1 MLIEQWQAFVQQAVN
16 LFSHGYFYFCC
27 IQYPANKDSKWS
39 NIDQRLLDKYNA
51 NQDKDRKYRNKQK
64 GRANYVLIRHG
75 HQCLLL
81 RTIGSEKAV
90 SDPDPWQDI
99 RCEPYNFRYG
109 TITLKIRNSK
119 GKTDVWLEKT
129 CYRSIKGGLSELIA
143 RKPFSKDYVVRTF
156 KMLNG
161 LPAYAG
167 IIEQKIILQKY
178 VIAEAKK
185 QHGRITSKDLW
196 VNTKRKVY
204 RIQT

>member
-1 MLIEQWQAFVQQAVN
+1 MVIEQWQAFVQQAVN

-27 IQYPANKDSKWS
+27 IQYPPNKDSKWS
-39 NIDQRLLDKYNA
+39 NIDQKLIDKYSA
-51 NQDKDRKYRNKQK
+51 NQDKDRKYRNKKK
-64 GRANYVLIRHG
+64 GMANYVLIRNG
-75 HQCLLL
+75 QQCLLL
-81 RTIGSEKAV
+81 RTLENEKAV
-90 SDPDPWQDI
+90 SDPDSWQDI
-99 RCEPYNFRYG
+99 RHEPYYFRYR
-109 TITLKIRNSK
+109 TIMLKIRHAN
-119 GKTDVWLEKT
+119 GKVDVWLEKK
-129 CYRSIKGGLSELIA
+129 CYRNIKGGLSELIA
-143 RKPFSKDYVVRTF
+143 RKLFSKDYVVRTF

-178 VIAEAKK
+178 VIAEVKK